1 MSERSLPAGTQTGES
16 AHAATGIILLVLITI
31 FWGVNW
37 PAIKLS
43 VNEVPVWAYRSI
55 CLATGAAGLFAI
67 AAAARLPLRI
77 PRQDLK
83 PLLIA
88 ALGNITF
95 WHLFSALGVTM
106 MQPGRASI
114 LAFTMPLW
122 AAPIAAFWLR
132 EKIDAIRLAGLGVGM
147 AGLAVLVVPDW
158 ANISADPWGPIC
170 MLLAAIAWAF
180 GTVALKTHRYQMPTT
195 TLVAWQMMLGGIPIF
210 LGALAF
216 DGDFDPGSVSDLGWG
231 AVAYSALIPMIFC
244 HWAWF
249 RVVAI
254 YPAVVAAIGTLAIP
268 VVGIISSAMIT
279 GDLVGWDEVLALVL
293 VVLALFLVL
302 VAPQLRKRA

>member
-1 MSERSLPAGTQTGES
+1 MSEQARSLGEPARSES
-16 AHAATGIILLVLITI
+16 HTTGIILLALITL

-37 PAIKLS
+37 PAMKLS
-43 VNEVPVWAYRSI
+43 VNEVPIWAFRSI
-55 CLATGAAGLFAI
+55 CLTAGAAGLFAI

-77 PRQDLK
+77 PRRDLK

-88 ALGNITF
+88 ALGNITL
-95 WHLFSALGVTM
+95 WHLFSALGISM

-122 AAPIAAFWLR
+122 AAPIAAIWLR
-132 EKIDAIRLAGLGVGM
+132 EKIDGLRLTGLGIGM
-147 AGLAVLVVPDW
+147 LGLVVLVVPDR
-158 ANISADPWGPIC
+158 ANLLAAPWGPIF

-180 GTVALKTHRYQMPTT
+180 GTVALKAHRYSMPTT
-195 TLVAWQMMLGGIPIF
+195 SLVAWQMLLGGIPIF
-210 LGALAF
+210 LGALFF
-216 DGDFDPGSVSDLGWG
+216 DRDFDPATVSRLGWS
-231 AVAYSALIPMIFC
+231 AVAYAALIPMIFC

-268 VVGIISSAMIT
+268 VIGIISSAMIT
-279 GDLVGWDEVLALVL
+279 GDIVGWGEILSLALV
-293 VVLALFLVL
+293 VFALFLVL
-302 VAPQLRKRA
+302 VAPQLRRR